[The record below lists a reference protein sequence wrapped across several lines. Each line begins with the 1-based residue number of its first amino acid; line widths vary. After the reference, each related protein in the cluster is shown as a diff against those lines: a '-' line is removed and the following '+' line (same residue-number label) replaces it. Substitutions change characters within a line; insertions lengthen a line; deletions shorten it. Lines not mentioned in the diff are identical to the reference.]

1 MARFP
6 AMETVQLT
14 MTPRELQWYMV
25 RAIRAYTEAISKY
38 ASTPFASD
46 LNFPEDMDQAAKNV
60 ITNVVWEHA
69 GPRES

>member
-1 MARFP
+1 
-6 AMETVQLT
+6 

-25 RAIRAYTEAISKY
+25 RAIRAYTEAISKHTEF
-38 ASTPFASD
+38 SNP
-46 LNFPEDMDQAAKNV
+46 LNFPGDMDQAAKNV